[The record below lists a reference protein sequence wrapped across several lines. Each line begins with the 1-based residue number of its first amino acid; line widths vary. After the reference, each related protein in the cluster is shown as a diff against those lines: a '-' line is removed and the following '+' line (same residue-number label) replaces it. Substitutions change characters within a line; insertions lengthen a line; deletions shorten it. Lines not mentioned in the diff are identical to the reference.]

1 MLLKGQAWYAFSL
14 HTWEANEGRSLLSS
28 RPGWST
34 TRPYLSQ
41 SVSQSNNQSIILIYT
56 ERPYLS
62 RSNLKQTTLKVKI
75 FLQMWS
81 FVGEQRDK
89 CMGLH
94 TYSPFSGEGF
104 NYLHIFARQAPTV
117 WKTMLKIW
125 PCGKEL
131 PMRMT
136 FCVWLSAP
144 KRNTHTRGG
153 RGF

>member
-14 HTWEANEGRSLLSS
+14 HTWEAKEGRSLLSS

-34 TRPYLSQ
+34 RDPISVGQ
-41 SVSQSNNQSIILIYT
+41 SVNQTINQSIILIYT

-62 RSNLKQTTLKVKI
+62 KPNKQTTLKVKI

-81 FVGEQRDK
+81 FVGEHTDK

-117 WKTMLKIW
+117 
-125 PCGKEL
+125 
-131 PMRMT
+131 
-136 FCVWLSAP
+136 
-144 KRNTHTRGG
+144 
-153 RGF
+153 